1 MSSGLRKLGAI
12 TTLFPACPTESQRK
26 NRGSVNPTPGE
37 SAPSRLVLCKK
48 RGATRPIAPKVT
60 SYVTKRLP
68 AVTSAV
74 AASATVII
82 TPRHRLG
89 FIDGQSAAI
98 ELRAVQGL
106 DGFLCLAP

>member
-1 MSSGLRKLGAI
+1 MSSGLRKLGTI
-12 TTLFPACPTESQRK
+12 TTRFRRARQKANARTTEAT
-26 NRGSVNPTPGE
+26 NPTPAKRHQAD
-37 SAPSRLVLCKK
+37 SFCKK
-48 RGATRPIAPKVT
+48 RGATRPIAPKVI

-89 FIDGQSAAI
+89 FIDGQGAAV

>member
-12 TTLFPACPTESQRK
+12 TTRFRRARQKANARIAEAT
-26 NRGSVNPTPGE
+26 NPTPGE

-48 RGATRPIAPKVT
+48 RGATRPIAPKVI

-89 FIDGQSAAI
+89 FIDGQGAAV

-106 DGFLCLAP
+106 DGFLRLAP